1 MAASTHFH
9 FTTNFNLKYFV
20 WFARRSVLRALLR
33 GDVFWPVREHVGHRE
48 FIQARNT
55 LHEDQ
60 RRPRVMQC
68 RTHIAR
74 FGKSA
79 RFDCFCPLDRLLERP
94 LRVRRDARVLQVSER
109 EREFAQS
116 TNNKLTPVQIVLGDE
131 NR

>member
-1 MAASTHFH
+1 M
-9 FTTNFNLKYFV
+9 
-20 WFARRSVLRALLR
+20 LRALLR

-55 LHEDQ
+55 TREDQ

-68 RTHIAR
+68 RTHFAR

-79 RFDCFCPLDRLLERP
+79 RFHSFCPLDRLLER
-94 LRVRRDARVLQVSER
+94 LFRLRRDARVLQVSVFVVR
-109 EREFAQS
+109 ELALS
-116 TNNKLTPVQIVLGDE
+116 TNKKLTPFQIVLGDE

>member
-1 MAASTHFH
+1 M
-9 FTTNFNLKYFV
+9 
-20 WFARRSVLRALLR
+20 LRALLR
-33 GDVFWPVREHVGHRE
+33 GDVFWPVREHVGNRE

-68 RTHIAR
+68 RTHFAR

-79 RFDCFCPLDRLLERP
+79 RFDSICPLDRLLERP
-94 LRVRRDARVLQVSER
+94 LRLRRDARVLQVSEK
-109 EREFAQS
+109 ESEALS